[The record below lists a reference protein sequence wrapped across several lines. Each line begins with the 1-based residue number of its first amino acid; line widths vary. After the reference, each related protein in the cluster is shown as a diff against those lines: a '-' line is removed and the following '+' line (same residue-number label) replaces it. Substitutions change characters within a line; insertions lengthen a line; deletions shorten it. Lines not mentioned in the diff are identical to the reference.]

1 MKRKRLIAAF
11 LSLMLV
17 VTVVMPAANALGT
30 GTIELGPNEGTSAT
44 ETPVEEPAEPETP
57 VEEPTDP
64 GASDEQTPTDPDD
77 TDTSDEGTEQTPTDP
92 DDTDTSDEETATDPD
107 DTDTSDEETP
117 DTPAEEPTE
126 PETPVEEPTEPDTP
140 AEEPTEPETPVE
152 EPTEPETPTEEPTVP
167 ETPEQLPAE
176 EIQEIPVEPLAAGD
190 LTITLVDE
198 NGERLGTATISQQNY
213 QDGWTSVSDVA
224 GAINNPPQGY
234 TFSRAYT
241 LTYFGYREDDV
252 NYIHYQ
258 SSGYG
263 RGWRYSDSNNWW
275 ESGSSLDNLYFVYTP
290 ATGQG
295 ETGYFYIRLDG
306 QIPQEPKPDDAK
318 PYPSG
323 DYTAGIEVSNAVA
336 IDATYQADTNVDGK
350 NIITSPDGR
359 YEMLDNDITDILSA
373 FPTLEQ
379 IQKVCKN
386 NNLDFDPE
394 EYYII
399 WYVQK
404 YETAGAYALKEAS
417 GRIESM
423 KVPGTADTYPTVWH
437 IDGVIMRKEYV
448 VINYDPNTPV
458 DVDETPAVPQSYEVK
473 KGTEIIVG
481 QDSDGSTAHANPTL
495 LGYEF
500 TGWNTKADG
509 TGTPYANEDTITMTE
524 NVTLYAQ
531 WVPEGNYKLVLRK
544 QDALENPLSNVQFTL
559 TPADGVRTT
568 VTTNSNGS
576 ATQTISANTKY
587 TIHEVAESLPAGYQ
601 PLESDFSF
609 ALETQGDQTI
619 VAVLY
624 DTSGGV
630 VNSLENVAVDYN
642 SGNKTITITVTN
654 IGYFYVFHTAA
665 TGNGPWVEEIPI
677 DEENVPGGKFN
688 IVDRTEEGYLY
699 GGYYKEY
706 GGKNDYTTPTNP
718 VGEGSEVPVGTAV
731 SYTGAEDFWNGEQAY
746 KDSGFTLEPVA
757 GTTYYLKEVPN
768 TYLHPATY
776 VVYDTHDGNQIVNLY
791 LLTATDD
798 ANYSSV
804 GFDVTGSG
812 IVDDYEQLG
821 TDRLYEKVEVRR
833 DGALY
838 QTLEPTKVFKA
849 IPAGLLALST
859 EKSDYIVEKA
869 NYVEAPYF
877 ITLDGVKVTGNQ
889 NLKVYLRNAT
899 FQSWKLPGITKIA
912 QSKDIVNG
920 VE

>member
-77 TDTSDEGTEQTPTDP
+77 TDTSDE
-92 DDTDTSDEETATDPD
+92 ETATDPD

-140 AEEPTEPETPVE
+140 AEEPTDPEEPPVVE

-176 EIQEIPVEPLAAGD
+176 EIQEIPVEPLAWND
-190 LTITLVDE
+190 LTVSLVDE
-198 NGERLGTATISQQNY
+198 DGGPLGNETASISAAEFSGWTDVDKNIAPPIDNY
-213 QDGWTSVSDVA
+213 QFNGAYFETTEWRPIVGWQTVKTNVAQLRYTDGEW
-224 GAINNPPQGY
+224 Q
-234 TFSRAYT
+234 
-241 LTYFGYREDDV
+241 YRTNDW
-252 NYIHYQ
+252 
-258 SSGYG
+258 
-263 RGWRYSDSNNWW
+263 GW
-275 ESGSSLDNLYFVYTP
+275 GSSLEHELYFEYSSYLT
-290 ATGQG
+290 G

-350 NIITSPDGR
+350 NIITSPDGK

-776 VVYDTHDGNQIVNLY
+776 VVYDTHDGNQIVDLY

-804 GFDVTGSG
+804 GFEVSGTAVNSGSSPVASEG
-812 IVDDYEQLG
+812 
-821 TDRLYEKVEVRR
+821 LYNEVVVKKN
-833 DGALY
+833 G
-838 QTLEPTKVFKA
+838 QTYKEPLTASEMFGVN
-849 IPAGLLALST
+849 GLLALSDT
-859 EKSDYIVEKA
+859 TWDNIAEDA
-869 NYVEAPYF
+869 NYVEIPYF
-877 ITLDGVKVTGNQ
+877 VTLDDVKVTGNQ
-889 NLKVYLRNAT
+889 DLKVYLRNAT

-920 VE
+920 AE

>member
-126 PETPVEEPTEPDTP
+126 PETPVEEPTEPETP
-140 AEEPTEPETPVE
+140 AEDVPGMEQAGPSLAPPATNEVHTL
-152 EPTEPETPTEEPTVP
+152 TV
-167 ETPEQLPAE
+167 Q
-176 EIQEIPVEPLAAGD
+176 
-190 LTITLVDE
+190 LVDE
-198 NGERLGTATISQQNY
+198 DDRVINGGEGTISVNQENHKY
-213 QDGWTSVSDVA
+213 SVDEVAPSVEDYVCTGAYVETKSFWDDTTRVDVT
-224 GAINNPPQGY
+224 GLQFKTGE
-234 TFSRAYT
+234 S
-241 LTYFGYREDDV
+241 
-252 NYIHYQ
+252 
-258 SSGYG
+258 
-263 RGWRYSDSNNWW
+263 WW
-275 ESGSSLDNLYFVYTP
+275 ESEGWQYTYQYYGYEQTADLDDNPLYFVYQYTGEEPLP
-290 ATGQG
+290 AEG

-359 YEMLDNDITDILSA
+359 YEMLDNGITDILSA

-495 LGYEF
+495 PGYEF

-804 GFDVTGSG
+804 GFDVTGTAVTNSPEDVSG
-812 IVDDYEQLG
+812 
-821 TDRLYEKVEVRR
+821 TLYAQVEVERN
-833 DGALY
+833 GTHY
-838 QTLEPTKVFKA
+838 ETLEALDKFGVS
-849 IPAGLLALST
+849 GYLALSET
-859 EKSDYIVEKA
+859 KDSYINA
-869 NYVEAPYF
+869 NQNYTQIPYF
-877 ITLDGVKVTGNQ
+877 VTLDGVKVTGNQ
-889 NLKVYLRNAT
+889 KLKVYLRDT
-899 FQSWKLPGITKIA
+899 TYTEWEKPGITKIA
-912 QSKDIVNG
+912 QSKEIVNG
-920 VE
+920 AD